1 MAFTLDIGE
10 LVSRQVREEVA
21 PEGRVIEDILD
32 FFEQESGGGF
42 FSGLGRLVGKIA
54 GAAWW
59 VIAPVIRISAS
70 IAFQWLVGA
79 FYAFKNFNWVATD
92 EELRNQL
99 RSRNLALADAWGGAA
114 GQLFGTIAV
123 GALGALGAL
132 YIPTI
137 GGKGLALSTVVKLAQ
152 ERGDEV
158 FDEMRD
164 ALNISARVFGQGVA
178 VELYIRLRRI
188 VKQLIPGL
196 KGFGEEEGTRWTI
209 GEAFEEVVERIPND
223 LIREGLESFL
233 ENFEEAF
240 IAGGFVIAGH
250 WDNLMAQT
258 NETTLEVLGE
268 SQTGGVFLRETEDE
282 TGVPLFRFGQIP
294 SNLAISG
301 LQHQMNTY
309 RSLAGQRIGEF
320 GGDPDLGNEVSKPYL
335 RTGKVI
341 LRGDKAKPPFVTPL
355 GQISS
360 RHTIT
365 LKSLKPNLR
374 WRDFKRVFRFFEW
387 GPWKIEA
394 TLESRVTFV
403 IFAPSREYGITKMRE
418 IIEEL
423 IDEEAIRLTAT
434 IEEVAPRVTRFGKTI
449 YPEEAIITLKKES
462 ARGEVVDLAG
472 TRYLQEQVRFDLWR
486 DDEPAGTPEFVTN
499 YQTLLNAV

>member
-59 VIAPVIRISAS
+59 VIAPIIRISAS

-79 FYAFKNFNWVATD
+79 FYAIKNFNWAATD
-92 EELRNQL
+92 EELRSRL
-99 RSRNLALADAWGGAA
+99 KSRNLALADAWGGAA
-114 GQLFGTIAV
+114 GQLAGTVTV

-132 YIPTI
+132 YIPAI

-164 ALNISARVFGQGVA
+164 ALNISARVFGEGIA
-178 VELYIRLRRI
+178 INLYIFARRL
-188 VKQLIPGL
+188 VKLISPGL
-196 KGFGEEEGTRWTI
+196 RGWGEEEGTRWTI
-209 GEAFEEVVERIPND
+209 GETFDELIESIPFD
-223 LIREGLESFL
+223 LLREFLESFFD
-233 ENFEEAF
+233 EFEEAF

-320 GGDPDLGNEVSKPYL
+320 GGDPDQGSEVAKPYL
-335 RTGKVI
+335 RTAKII
-341 LRGDKAKPPFVTPL
+341 LRGDKAKPPFVNPL

-360 RHTIT
+360 RHTVT

-394 TLESRVTFV
+394 TLESRTSFV
-403 IFAPSREYGITKMRE
+403 IFAPSREYGVAKMRE
-418 IIEEL
+418 IVEEL
-423 IDEEAIRLTAT
+423 IDEEAIRIAAT

-449 YPEEAIITLKKES
+449 FPEEAIITLKKES
-462 ARGEVVDLAG
+462 TRGEVVDLAG
-472 TRYLQEQVRFDLWR
+472 TRYLQEQVRFALWT
-486 DDEPAGTPEFVTN
+486 DDEPPDAPEFVTN